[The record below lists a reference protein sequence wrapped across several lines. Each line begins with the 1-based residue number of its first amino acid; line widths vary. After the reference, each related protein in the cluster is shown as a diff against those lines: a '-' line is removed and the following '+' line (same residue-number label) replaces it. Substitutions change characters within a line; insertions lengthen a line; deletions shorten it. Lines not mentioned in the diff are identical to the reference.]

1 MKRVCVILSAYNGER
16 YLREQVESIL
26 AQTGVEVTLLIRD
39 DGSQDG
45 TPGIMKDIQAIRSNV
60 RCVYGE
66 NIGFRRSFYDMLLAA
81 DDTYD
86 YYAFS
91 DQDDVW
97 DADKLSH
104 AVELLEQTEGS
115 VRLYASGLRVVDENL
130 RFMYNNS
137 FPGLRTDY
145 GAALSRQRI
154 AGCTMVF
161 DRGLTAQC
169 RRFRITPEMGHLFS
183 HDAAVYYIC
192 LACGGQ
198 VVFDPESRI
207 SFRRHIGTVTEH
219 GKGFWTRVES
229 VTNVFG
235 RFRDRRYHQVKE
247 LLKVYAGD
255 MPSDVYELSRKIAG
269 YRDSIGQ
276 TLALAGDRRIRCG
289 IRSAD
294 IINWVAVLCRCY

>member
-1 MKRVCVILSAYNGER
+1 M
-16 YLREQVESIL
+16 Q
-26 AQTGVEVTLLIRD
+26 
-39 DGSQDG
+39 
-45 TPGIMKDIQAIRSNV
+45 DIQAAHAGV

-66 NIGFRRSFYDMLLAA
+66 NIGFRRSFFDSLLEA

-86 YYAFS
+86 YYAFA

-97 DADKLSH
+97 DPDKLSR
-104 AVELLEQTEGS
+104 AVEMLEQAEGE
-115 VRLYASGLRVVDENL
+115 VKLYASGLRVVNENL
-130 RFMYNNS
+130 EFMYNNT

-161 DRGLTAQC
+161 DKGLFHRC
-169 RRFRITPEMGHLFS
+169 RRFRITPEMGNLFS

-198 VVFDPESRI
+198 VIFDPESRI
-207 SFRRHIGTVTEH
+207 SFRRHTGTVTEH

-235 RFRDRRYHQVKE
+235 RFRDRRYNQVRE
-247 LLKVYAGD
+247 LLKVYADD
-255 MPSDVYELSRKIAG
+255 MPPEVYELSQKIAG
-269 YRDSIGQ
+269 YRGSVGK
-276 TLALAGDRRIRCG
+276 TLALAADKRIRCG

-294 IINWVAVLCRCY
+294 IVNWVAVLCRRY

>member
-1 MKRVCVILSAYNGER
+1 MKKVYVILSAYNGER

-45 TPGIMKDIQAIRSNV
+45 TPGIMQDIQAAHAGV

-66 NIGFRRSFYDMLLAA
+66 NIGFRRSFFDSLLEA

-86 YYAFS
+86 YYAFA

-97 DADKLSH
+97 DPDKLSR
-104 AVELLEQTEGS
+104 AVEMLEQAEGE
-115 VRLYASGLRVVDENL
+115 VKLYASGLRVVNENL
-130 RFMYNNS
+130 EFMYNNT

-161 DRGLTAQC
+161 DKGLFHRC
-169 RRFRITPEMGHLFS
+169 RRFRITPEMGNLFS

-198 VVFDPESRI
+198 VIFDSESRI
-207 SFRRHIGTVTEH
+207 SFRRHTGTVTEH

-235 RFRDRRYHQVKE
+235 RFRDRRYNQVRE
-247 LLKVYAGD
+247 LLKVYADD
-255 MPSDVYELSRKIAG
+255 MPPEVYELSQKIAG
-269 YRDSIGQ
+269 YRGSVGK
-276 TLALAGDRRIRCG
+276 TLALAADKRIRCG

-294 IINWVAVLCRCY
+294 IVNWVAVLCRRY

>member
-1 MKRVCVILSAYNGER
+1 MKKVYVILSAYNGER

-45 TPGIMKDIQAIRSNV
+45 TPGIMQDIQAAHAGV

-66 NIGFRRSFYDMLLAA
+66 NIGFRRSFFDSLLEA

-86 YYAFS
+86 YYAFA

-97 DADKLSH
+97 DPDKLSR
-104 AVELLEQTEGS
+104 AVEMLEQAEGE
-115 VRLYASGLRVVDENL
+115 VKLYASGLRVVNENL
-130 RFMYNNS
+130 EFMYNNT

-161 DRGLTAQC
+161 DKGLFHRC
-169 RRFRITPEMGHLFS
+169 RRFRITPEMGNLFS

-198 VVFDPESRI
+198 VIFDPESRI
-207 SFRRHIGTVTEH
+207 SFRRHTGTVTEH

-235 RFRDRRYHQVKE
+235 RFRDRRYNQVRE
-247 LLKVYAGD
+247 LLKVYADD
-255 MPSDVYELSRKIAG
+255 MPPEVYELSQKIAG
-269 YRDSIGQ
+269 YRGSVGK
-276 TLALAGDRRIRCG
+276 TLALAADKRIRCG

-294 IINWVAVLCRCY
+294 IVNWVAVLCRRY